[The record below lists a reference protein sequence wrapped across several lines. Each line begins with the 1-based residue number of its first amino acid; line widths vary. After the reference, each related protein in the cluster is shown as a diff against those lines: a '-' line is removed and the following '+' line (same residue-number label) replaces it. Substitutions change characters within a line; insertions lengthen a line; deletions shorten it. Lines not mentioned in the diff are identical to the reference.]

1 MMVCLYKHHIRVN
14 MRKTLIFC
22 FLISMLVFSSCESK
36 TKSDNVDFIDYEK
49 FTTLFYKMN
58 TEMKLTNYVNLGG
71 NEGVEL
77 VYIDKRLSFDKR
89 NYLTLDNEQSN
100 LSTQQRIE
108 YKDDDDKILLVID
121 LIYLDKPLNNDLIYW
136 SNPLSS
142 NSENEF
148 IRETFIENIV
158 SYNNVLI
165 KMSLFAIGSNK
176 LNDSMLT
183 DISVEVIDYIQ
194 SIKY

>member
-1 MMVCLYKHHIRVN
+1 
-14 MRKTLIFC
+14 
-22 FLISMLVFSSCESK
+22 MLVFSSCESK

-183 DISVEVIDYIQ
+183 GISVEVIDYIQ